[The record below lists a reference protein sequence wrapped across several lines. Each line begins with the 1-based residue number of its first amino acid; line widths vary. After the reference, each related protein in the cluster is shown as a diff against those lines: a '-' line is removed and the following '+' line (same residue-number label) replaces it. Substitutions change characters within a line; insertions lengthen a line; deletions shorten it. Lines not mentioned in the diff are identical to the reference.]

1 MSNLCFD
8 AVPVS
13 PNVWWVGAR
22 DWSVRN
28 FHGYETNRGSSY
40 NAFLVIDEKVTVIDA
55 VKAPFVPEMLARI
68 ASVIDPCKVDYVI
81 SNHSEPDHSGGLPEI
96 IAATEPEKVFASV
109 AGTKTLDAYYGI
121 KNITTVKTGDSITL
135 GKGTISFVD
144 TKMLHWPDSM
154 VSFYDRDNILFSQD
168 AFGMHLRHPPC
179 GRMSVSLLFW
189 TTKRANILPIS
200 SIFRL
205 TVSSVCWMPC
215 RDLEWILKSL
225 RPITVHCGGRILT
238 GF

>member
-68 ASVIDPCKVDYVI
+68 ASVIDPATQADFRK
-81 SNHSEPDHSGGLPEI
+81 SLP
-96 IAATEPEKVFASV
+96 
-109 AGTKTLDAYYGI
+109 
-121 KNITTVKTGDSITL
+121 
-135 GKGTISFVD
+135 
-144 TKMLHWPDSM
+144 
-154 VSFYDRDNILFSQD
+154 QQ
-168 AFGMHLRHPPC
+168 
-179 GRMSVSLLFW
+179 
-189 TTKRANILPIS
+189 
-200 SIFRL
+200 
-205 TVSSVCWMPC
+205 
-215 RDLEWILKSL
+215 ILKRFL
-225 RPITVHCGGRILT
+225 RQQPAPKHWRLITDLKISPPSRPVTAFLLEQAALPLWIPRCCT
-238 GF
+238 GPTAW

>member
-68 ASVIDPCKVDYVI
+68 ASVIDPEKVDYLCKKASSRFKRKVANCIADRYFLGLIKKGVI
-81 SNHSEPDHSGGLPEI
+81 
-96 IAATEPEKVFASV
+96 
-109 AGTKTLDAYYGI
+109 
-121 KNITTVKTGDSITL
+121 
-135 GKGTISFVD
+135 TIDGV
-144 TKMLHWPDSM
+144 
-154 VSFYDRDNILFSQD
+154 
-168 AFGMHLRHPPC
+168 C
-179 GRMSVSLLFW
+179 G
-189 TTKRANILPIS
+189 
-200 SIFRL
+200 
-205 TVSSVCWMPC
+205 
-215 RDLEWILKSL
+215 
-225 RPITVHCGGRILT
+225 
-238 GF
+238 

>member
-68 ASVIDPCKVDYVI
+68 ASVIDPAKVDYVI

-96 IAATEPEKVFASV
+96 IAATNPQRTRVFIFICSE
-109 AGTKTLDAYYGI
+109 TTLICFSNYI
-121 KNITTVKTGDSITL
+121 
-135 GKGTISFVD
+135 
-144 TKMLHWPDSM
+144 
-154 VSFYDRDNILFSQD
+154 ILF
-168 AFGMHLRHPPC
+168 L
-179 GRMSVSLLFW
+179 SLQ
-189 TTKRANILPIS
+189 
-200 SIFRL
+200 
-205 TVSSVCWMPC
+205 
-215 RDLEWILKSL
+215 
-225 RPITVHCGGRILT
+225 
-238 GF
+238 